1 MGLCTSSITNFHT
14 STKKKIKMSNLCAIF
29 LFVSFL
35 VLGADA
41 VDHCIKGPFDKV
53 GGPDKIE
60 CDAVP
65 QICKYTKAGGTT
77 SGAPKCVPEEFYFYP
92 CKTENDTVCFIK
104 GKEKKKCFEGDIS
117 SPTVEQRPLDAAI
130 CKYTPLESG
139 DSHRGSA
146 CVAEDFYEY
155 PCKNETTC
163 FIKAAEAKPTE
174 EQIKKLCKA
183 PPACKEKKKCV
194 KGDISSS
201 TNEVIC
207 KLDAAICQY
216 TPLASGDSF
225 DGNSACVAEDFYDY
239 PCKNETIC
247 FINAA
252 EAKHT
257 GDQIKET
264 CKAAPACK
272 GKKKCV
278 KGDISS
284 SANVVICK
292 LYASSMLQKHNLLEI
307 KSRKRVKQHQHVKER
322 KNASKAIFLLVL
334 LNRYVLL
341 MQQYASTPQ

>member
-14 STKKKIKMSNLCAIF
+14 STKKKIKMSNLYAIF

-104 GKEKKKCFEGDIS
+104 GEEKAVTAVDIEKLWKKADVCKEKKKCFEGDIS
-117 SPTVEQRPLDAAI
+117 SPTVEQCPLDAAI
-130 CKYTPLESG
+130 
-139 DSHRGSA
+139 
-146 CVAEDFYEY
+146 
-155 PCKNETTC
+155 CKNETTC

-272 GKKKCV
+272 GKKK
-278 KGDISS
+278 
-284 SANVVICK
+284 
-292 LYASSMLQKHNLLEI
+292 MRQ
-307 KSRKRVKQHQHVKER
+307 R
-322 KNASKAIFLLVL
+322 
-334 LNRYVLL
+334 RY
-341 MQQYASTPQ
+341 